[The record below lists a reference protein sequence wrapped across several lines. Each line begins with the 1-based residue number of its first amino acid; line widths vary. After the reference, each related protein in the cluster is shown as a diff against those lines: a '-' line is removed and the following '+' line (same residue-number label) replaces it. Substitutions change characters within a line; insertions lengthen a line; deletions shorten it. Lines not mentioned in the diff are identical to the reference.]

1 MLIRHDIKIS
11 MDGKGRWA
19 DNVYIE
25 RLWRSIKY
33 ELVYLHRFGTVTEAK
48 NAIANYIDFYNT
60 QRPHQALGYKVPD
73 DAYKEFGYVKYM
85 DPEVESIVPFL
96 GTSNNSQIFCE
107 KLS

>member
-1 MLIRHDIKIS
+1 MLLQIILIFIIH
-11 MDGKGRWA
+11 
-19 DNVYIE
+19 
-25 RLWRSIKY
+25 
-33 ELVYLHRFGTVTEAK
+33 
-48 NAIANYIDFYNT
+48 NALT
-60 QRPHQALGYKVPD
+60 RPLGYKVPD

>member
-1 MLIRHDIKIS
+1 

-19 DNVYIE
+19 DNVYVE

-33 ELVYLHRFGTVTEAK
+33 ELVYLHRFETVTEAR

-60 QRPHQALGYKVPD
+60 QRPHQSLGYKVPD
-73 DAYKEFGYVKYM
+73 DVYKEFEYVKHI
-85 DPEVESIVPFL
+85 DAEVESIVPLL
-96 GTSNNSQIFCE
+96 GSNNNSQIFCE

>member
-1 MLIRHDIKIS
+1 M
-11 MDGKGRWA
+11 
-19 DNVYIE
+19 YIE

-33 ELVYLHRFGTVTEAK
+33 ELVYLHRFETVTEAK

-73 DAYKEFGYVKYM
+73 DAYKELGYVKYM
-85 DPEVESIVPFL
+85 DLEVESILPFL